1 MKVPSEK
8 ELFLANATR
17 KLPQQHYLASPYTTN
32 SPSTSADYAEAA
44 RQAGENLRKK
54 GYTVYCPLLA
64 GSHPIPYGW
73 YHYDLGHL
81 RDCKAGLLILTL
93 PRWEKS
99 YGIQMEI
106 AAAIALERPV
116 TMLSPEGLVDPE
128 LINRIR
134 TCLKTPEH
142 IEVSEYGVAFVMSKD
157 QLPITTEA
165 VSKTFAAGKSITE
178 VADELNMEQ
187 QSVCNAIRYQLG

>member
-8 ELFLANATR
+8 ELFLTNATR

-32 SPSTSADYAEAA
+32 SPSASADYAEAA

-99 YGIQMEI
+99 YGIQMEV
-106 AAAIALERPV
+106 AATIALERPV

-128 LINRIR
+128 LINQIR
-134 TCLKTPEH
+134 TRFKTPDNV
-142 IEVSEYGVAFVMSKD
+142 EVYDDGAAFVLSKD
-157 QLPITTEA
+157 QLPVTTKV
-165 VSKTFAAGKSITE
+165 VSNTFAAGKNISE
-178 VADELNMEQ
+178 VAEELNMEQ
-187 QSVCNAIRYQLG
+187 QSVCNAIRYELG